1 MATIAQYKKYKRGNR
16 QANVETDF
24 SSGMMY
30 SEGTIPEGFVKTL
43 VNFDFTSDGKNAL
56 KPRAGYRT
64 KEFILPDVN
73 HISETDTFLDD
84 DVSLKYSKEC
94 VEDGAE
100 QRQFIFGHLV
110 DAENNTGEIWAVT
123 APKSSA
129 VASGTDYSFNVSK
142 SIRSNNAHSC
152 KFYSETLTD
161 IHEVP
166 LASDAK
172 SSFPVGAFLRN
183 SFYFFSSD
191 GELCKTAFDN
201 ASYAFEDLEYLDRTA
216 SEAVQYGY
224 NMLKTSYGE
233 SPYIF
238 EDRSG
243 SSSSFQMEGI
253 LPYNGKFE
261 GSSTPELI
269 MTPRAHSRVWFRC
282 NYDIPTGGDYKIIWS
297 WKELTADEWTVFNTV
312 ESVKASVL
320 PILQADLIVPA
331 KEIMVRCEAYNNEDA
346 SDTVEKA
353 MTVGFDFTTKESDTA
368 VNSAPIEYDLS
379 TASGM
384 TAWNNRLVLWG
395 TPKDPTILW
404 VSDLDEPTYFPYPN
418 NVIVFDEPIISAIE
432 FMDSL
437 VVFTK
442 SKAHQ
447 VTIAEDGVSFAST
460 VIQSNLYINPWDK
473 HLIQVVRNM
482 VYFKSGNY
490 YYMLVPK
497 AQSLTGELT
506 LAPITTPITDFFN
519 DFSRNVS
526 EVFNRCYKNSD
537 GIPTDP
543 THSYDGLYT
552 STLVT
557 YYNFLDYEFIH
568 NLYVYK
574 FEYDDQ
580 TLYIHFDVMY
590 NTATRYWKVCVY
602 ESPHFLFPFRND
614 ATQRGLL
621 ATSSVVDTT
630 EGHARAIQI
639 LGVDDS
645 HIDDLY
651 LPSVLQYQLK
661 RDPTYPLPYVRGNAL
676 VLPDGMADVD
686 EFGES
691 GFILFDDP
699 EMHNVTQPYLGVIID
714 SNAIRTRKLILGML
728 DFYDSVDYVG
738 GFNVTDLA
746 DTFTSAVKYLKD
758 HTVFYNKQFLDT
770 GYREASPFINKRYR
784 ELQLQI
790 NNLDNVDMEFG
801 MDFNIAGEPRNT
813 YFKYEVS
820 QVIDELYQDRA
831 IVYLD
836 ATPYMEIPADG
847 IDKSNLWTI
856 HNSLTP
862 DISLYKV
869 RAAISGKGVAP
880 RMRLYTRNQFN
891 YQLLGMNWIYRE
903 MNMR

>member
-64 KEFILPDVN
+64 KEFILPDVD

-84 DVSLKYSKEC
+84 SVSLKYSKEC
-94 VEDGAE
+94 VEDSVE
-100 QRQFIFGHLV
+100 QRQFIFGHV
-110 DAENNTGEIWAVT
+110 TNDDGSGEIWVST
-123 APKSSA
+123 SSKSDQ
-129 VASGTDYSFNVSK
+129 VANGLDYSFNVSASK
-142 SIRSNNAHSC
+142 RSESSHTC
-152 KFYSETLTD
+152 KFYNEELVS
-161 IHEVP
+161 IHNVP
-166 LASDAK
+166 LSK
-172 SSFPVGAFLRN
+172 NSVSSFPVGTFLKN
-183 SFYFFSSD
+183 SFYFFSTD
-191 GELCKTAFDN
+191 GKLCRTSFNGEYYDFEELD
-201 ASYAFEDLEYLDRTA
+201 YLTRTA

-224 NMLKTSYGE
+224 NMLMKSYD
-233 SPYIF
+233 SNPYSF
-238 EDRSG
+238 EDHSG
-243 SSSSFQMEGI
+243 ASSTFQMEGI
-253 LPYNGKFE
+253 LPYENSFSEVSNPK
-261 GSSTPELI
+261 LL
-269 MTPRAHSRVWFRC
+269 MTPRANTRVWFRC
-282 NYDIPTGGDYKIIWS
+282 NYDIPTGKTYNIVWS
-297 WKELTADEWTVFNTV
+297 WKELTADDWTEFSRT
-312 ESVKASVL
+312 SLTSSATLAVL
-320 PILQADLIVPA
+320 EADLVVPA

-353 MTVGFDFTTKESDTA
+353 MTVGFDFTINDLGTTSNVD
-368 VNSAPIEYDLS
+368 PIEYDLS

-384 TAWNNRLVLWG
+384 TSWKNRLVLWG
-395 TPKDPTILW
+395 LPQDPTILW
-404 VSDLDEPTYFPYPN
+404 ISDLDEPTYFPYPN
-418 NVIVFDEPIISAIE
+418 NITCFDEPIISVIE

-437 VVFTK
+437 IVFTK

-447 VTIAEDGVSFAST
+447 ISFDNDGIAWTST
-460 VIQSNLYINPWDK
+460 VVQSNLYIEPWDK
-473 HLIQVVRNM
+473 HLIQAVRNM

-506 LAPITTPITDFFN
+506 LAPITTPITDLFN
-519 DFSRNVS
+519 NFAYNVS
-526 EVFNRCYKNSD
+526 DLFKQCYKNSD
-537 GIPTDP
+537 GIISDP
-543 THSYDGLYT
+543 THDEFGA

-568 NLYVYK
+568 NMYVYK
-574 FEYDDQ
+574 LPNSVDD
-580 TLYIHFDVMY
+580 TYVHFDIMY
-590 NTATRYWKVCVY
+590 NTSTRYWKTCVY
-602 ESPHFLFPFRND
+602 ESPHFLYPFRND

-621 ATSSVVDTT
+621 ATSSIVHTS
-630 EGHARAIQI
+630 EGDSRAVQI
-639 LGVDDS
+639 FE
-645 HIDDLY
+645 IDNDYVNDLY
-651 LPSVLQYQLK
+651 LPQTISFTLEREPQHPWSSHVVEG
-661 RDPTYPLPYVRGNAL
+661 TL
-676 VLPDGMADVD
+676 VLSPESTTVV
-686 EFGES
+686 GES
-691 GFILFDDP
+691 LVLDANIVRLALCPLGILALLSSADYIDGY
-699 EMHNVTQPYLGVIID
+699 NVTG
-714 SNAIRTRKLILGML
+714 
-728 DFYDSVDYVG
+728 
-738 GFNVTDLA
+738 LA
-746 DTFTSAVKYLKD
+746 DSFTDAFNYLRE
-758 HTVFYNKQFLDT
+758 HTIFSNKQFLDT
-770 GYREASPFINKRYR
+770 GYRDATPFINKRYR

-836 ATPYMEIPADG
+836 ATPYLGIESEN

-856 HNSLTP
+856 KHDLLS